1 MTIIIVFHHYIQMFF
16 LQFDVTD
23 VTFKP
28 IALKYR
34 KLRRDS
40 KPFFAVICCHCCHA
54 TNLARL
60 YKLCLLKLE
69 QLKEGDYCS
78 SCIKLIVSIFLVYKV
93 KKCLI

>member
-1 MTIIIVFHHYIQMFF
+1 MFF

-54 TNLARL
+54 
-60 YKLCLLKLE
+60 K
-69 QLKEGDYCS
+69 
-78 SCIKLIVSIFLVYKV
+78 IFH
-93 KKCLI
+93 